1 MKVVSAIFHPLLMA
15 TYCSMLFYVTIPE
28 IFTPIPREFIP
39 YFIGAIFVTTAL
51 IPGLSILFMLVT
63 SRVSNLE
70 ITDIRE
76 RFFPFFSIGL
86 FYGASTYMF
95 YTKMILPQPLLVI
108 MLGVTVMIFLI
119 LLISLRFKISV
130 HSAGIWGVAGFYSA
144 LSIKYLASGTLLPLL
159 VIFLLAGLTTSSR
172 LYLNRH
178 TTTESW
184 SGAIFGFLF
193 CFMCFAFFG

>member
-1 MKVVSAIFHPLLMA
+1 MFHPLLMA
-15 TYCSMLFYVTIPE
+15 TYCSGLFYLTLPE
-28 IFTPIPREFIP
+28 IFSPIPKEFIP

-51 IPGLSILFMLVT
+51 IPSLSILFMLMT

-70 ITDIRE
+70 ITNIRE
-76 RFFPFFSIGL
+76 RAFPFFSIGL

-95 YTKMILPQPLLVI
+95 YTKMILPQSLLVM
-108 MLGVTVMIFLI
+108 MLGVTSMIFVI
-119 LLISLRFKISV
+119 LAISLKFKISV

-144 LSIKYLASGTLLPLL
+144 LSLKYLATGTLLPLMT
-159 VIFLLAGLTTSSR
+159 IFFLAGLTTTSR

-178 TTTESW
+178 STIESW

-193 CFMCFAFFG
+193 CFFSFAFFG